1 MSGSYF
7 GGTAKVVQRDGQINI
22 KIKDRQDAN
31 GKITSTDEEKQIIYA
46 NVVFPDDKAYN
57 TEFDQ
62 TSNSISFY
70 SRSKLEFK
78 WTKDEYRVKLTNGK
92 QSSMTKDN
100 RGAERVFDLTTETY
114 NQTAIGKG
122 EWWSCEFEGGYHKIT
137 KITVLNRKQDPHML
151 SDTII

>member
-1 MSGSYF
+1 
-7 GGTAKVVQRDGQINI
+7 
-22 KIKDRQDAN
+22 
-31 GKITSTDEEKQIIYA
+31 
-46 NVVFPDDKAYN
+46 
-57 TEFDQ
+57 
-62 TSNSISFY
+62 
-70 SRSKLEFK
+70 
-78 WTKDEYRVKLTNGK
+78 
-92 QSSMTKDN
+92 MTKDN